1 MKLDI
6 RHYKVDIEESN
17 WTFVD
22 KKKWTLVSKTGH
34 LQMKI
39 VDNGEYN
46 WTFMVKK
53 VDNEE

>member
-6 RHYKVDIEESN
+6 RIKK

-22 KKKWTLVSKTGH
+22 EKKWTLVSKTGH
-34 LQMKI
+34 SQMKI

-46 WTFMVKK
+46 WTFVVKK